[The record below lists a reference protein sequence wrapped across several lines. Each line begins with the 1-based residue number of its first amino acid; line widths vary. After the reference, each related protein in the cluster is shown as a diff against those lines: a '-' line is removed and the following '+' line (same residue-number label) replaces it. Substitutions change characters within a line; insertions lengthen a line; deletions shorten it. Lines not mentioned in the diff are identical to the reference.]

1 MGFAIARELI
11 AQGHEVVLI
20 AGPTALEAPI
30 STAFYEVET
39 AQEMY
44 EKVMEIWPTVHGAIK
59 AAAVADYTPRH
70 VATNKM
76 KKEEV
81 TLALELQPTKD
92 ILAAMGQ
99 TKRSNQWLVGFALE
113 THDGLAYAKEKL
125 RRKNLDFIV
134 LNSLSDPGAG
144 FNVDTNKITVI
155 DRDENVVKFEVKPKV
170 EVAKDICEIIQS
182 KLR

>member
-1 MGFAIARELI
+1 MGFAIATELI

-20 AGPTALEAPI
+20 AGPTVLEAPQAA
-30 STAFYEVET
+30 AFYKVET

-44 EKVMEIWPTVHGAIK
+44 DKVMEMWPTAHGAIK

-70 VATNKM
+70 VATHKM
-76 KKEEV
+76 KKEEA
-81 TLALELQPTKD
+81 TLVLELQPTKD

-99 TKRSNQWLVGFALE
+99 TKTSNQWLVGFALE
-113 THDGLAYAKEKL
+113 THDGLAYAKDKL
-125 RRKNLDFIV
+125 HRKNLDFIV

-170 EVAKDICEIIQS
+170 EVAKDICKIIQS